1 MLWYVLFS
9 VLGALLLLI
18 GFLLIC
24 NLAVSPKKYYMKD
37 SRFYRCLVNVLTAA
51 TLTVGRVKLHT
62 SGGEKLPKGKKLL
75 FVGNHLSNFDPMVTF
90 YAYRPWRISYIA
102 KDAILKMPLF
112 GRYIRRCCFMDI
124 DRENPR
130 NALVTIN
137 RAAELL
143 KAEEV
148 SIGVYPEGTRSKTG
162 DLLPFHNGVFKIA
175 QKAEVDIAIVSLH
188 GTDEIAKNFPFKKTH
203 VYVDVID
210 VIPSADIARKKTD
223 VIGQYVAERLNE
235 HKRKRV
241 CEK

>member
-9 VLGALLLLI
+9 ILGALLLLI
-18 GFLLIC
+18 VFLLIC
-24 NLAVSPKKYYMKD
+24 NIAVSPKKYYTKD
-37 SRFYRCLVNVLTAA
+37 CRFYRCLVNALTAA
-51 TLTVGRVKLHT
+51 TLKVGRVKLHV
-62 SGGEKLPKGKKLL
+62 SGCEKLPKGKKLL

-90 YAYRPWRISYIA
+90 YACRPWRLSYIA
-102 KDAILKMPLF
+102 KDTILKMPLF

-143 KAEEV
+143 KAEAV

-175 QKAEVDIAIVSLH
+175 QKAEADIAVVSLC
-188 GTDEIAKNFPFKKTH
+188 GTNEISKNFPLKKTH
-203 VYVDVID
+203 VYVDIIE
-210 VIPSADIARKKTD
+210 VIPSSEIARKKTD
-223 VIGQYVAERLNE
+223 VIGQHVAERLCE

-241 CEK
+241 FEK